1 MFCAIIIIQIIYI
14 QAVLAF
20 KMDSINTKLE
30 KKISSLKAIVPK
42 SPFNDRSDL
51 VSSTV
56 KNLLIPGGFLA
67 STLISNKA
75 VWGKDNASEDIDPL
89 VQGILDF
96 SGMTV
101 KPTDGNNFLIQ
112 VFDLSVP
119 ESPILLAGAKLKYD
133 KSVNLPFRFQLFKE
147 NLLVSEKKWNEKGE
161 FDQRV
166 IVSLCEGPIEKG
178 GVIKGKIVG
187 KGEGIS
193 RVVSIGQSTADE
205 RGVRLFAFVKI
216 KPVST

>member
-1 MFCAIIIIQIIYI
+1 MFCVAMLIQTLFI
-14 QAVLAF
+14 QAVLGF
-20 KMDSINTKLE
+20 KSLDYTNIKL
-30 KKISSLKAIVPK
+30 KRTSSLKSIVPK
-42 SPFNDRSDL
+42 SSVNDRSNL
-51 VSSTV
+51 VSSAV
-56 KNLLIPGGFLA
+56 KNLLVPGAFLA
-67 STLISNKA
+67 TTLLVNRA
-75 VWGKDNASEDIDPL
+75 VWGKDNGSEDFDPL

-101 KPTDGNNFLIQ
+101 NPKDGNNFLIQ
-112 VFDLSVP
+112 VYDLSVP

-133 KSVNLPFRFQLFKE
+133 KSVSLPFRFQLFKE

-178 GVIKGKIVG
+178 GIIKGRILG

-216 KPVST
+216 KPVNI